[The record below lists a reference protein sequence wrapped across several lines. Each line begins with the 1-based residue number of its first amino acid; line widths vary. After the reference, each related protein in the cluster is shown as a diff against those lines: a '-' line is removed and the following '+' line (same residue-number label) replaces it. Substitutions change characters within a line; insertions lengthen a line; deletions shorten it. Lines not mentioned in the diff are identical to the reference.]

1 MINEHNAA
9 RILNDI
15 FLAAKMKIDPND
27 LRYPHYASSWYSKK
41 IGFVT
46 YGNNN
51 LTLFITHEY
60 LQCIFPTA
68 DSKQHERYPQT
79 GG

>member
-1 MINEHNAA
+1 MINKHDAA
-9 RILNDI
+9 RIFDNVL
-15 FLAAKMKIDPND
+15 LAAEMEIDSND

-41 IGFVT
+41 MVT

-51 LTLFITHEY
+51 LTLFAIFTHEY

-68 DSKQHERYPQT
+68 DSK
-79 GG
+79 